1 MKEHTNDMKNF
12 RAIFFIIL
20 LLAQYSAYCQKDMD
34 KQRYETLKYRFVEPK
49 SFLHDTVRFRKIT
62 ENVYYTIE
70 YATMSRKKIV
80 AVQGYENERN
90 AFFSSFGISLTDF
103 CRKTNQYQFIYLER
117 SNDSSINV
125 GIRCLSDFRTL
136 LYNIDNLSSLEN
148 QCFSTCEWVSL
159 SKDSFLTIVY
169 QAPRNVSVT
178 KMNKTG
184 TYYSFERLPN
194 EMDDCGIVV
203 INIPTNEES
212 IYAFSNNSTH
222 LCILRVVP
230 EVFLT
235 RLRHRN

>member
-1 MKEHTNDMKNF
+1 MKEHTNDMKNS

-20 LLAQYSAYCQKDMD
+20 LLAQYSAYCQKDKD

-49 SFLHDTVRFRKIT
+49 LFLHDTVRFRKIT
-62 ENVYYTIE
+62 GNVYYTIE

-90 AFFSSFGISLTDF
+90 AFFSSFGIALTDF
-103 CRKTNQYQFIYLER
+103 CRKTSQYQFIYLER
-117 SNDSSINV
+117 SNDSSINL
-125 GIRCLSDFRTL
+125 GIRCLSDYRTL
-136 LYNIDNLSSLEN
+136 LYNIDNLSSLGN
-148 QCFSTCEWVSL
+148 QCLSTCEWVSV
-159 SKDSFLTIVY
+159 SNDSILTTVY
-169 QAPRNVSVT
+169 QVPRNVCVS
-178 KMNKTG
+178 KMNRTG